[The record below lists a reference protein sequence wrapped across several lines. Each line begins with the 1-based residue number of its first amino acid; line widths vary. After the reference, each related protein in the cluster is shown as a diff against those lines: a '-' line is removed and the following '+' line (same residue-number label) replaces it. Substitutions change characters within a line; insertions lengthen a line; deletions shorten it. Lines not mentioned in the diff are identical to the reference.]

1 METEATRES
10 IKKTF
15 ETFFPGSVYMT
26 MSVSLERYLSLRSVV
41 ARLERGFGNNNRRNK
56 EASR

>member
-1 METEATRES
+1 
-10 IKKTF
+10 
-15 ETFFPGSVYMT
+15 MT